1 MPTRYLLPA
10 LFIWACTHGG
20 AARPQL
26 AEAPAP
32 PERHRLVAAD
42 LSVWRTVDTT
52 DAAAQADVA
61 CLQRFFEHKLD
72 SGAAQDFWWPQDLDT
87 YVRPYED
94 LLYTEYDSEARLR
107 YLPTLMERRPLPDG
121 TRLLRV
127 KWAAPDSTGKQEE
140 VRQVFG
146 FVVRD
151 TPEGPRLAM
160 PLENNTATWE
170 RQQVGP
176 ITYIVSPQRRFDP
189 AVARAQQQDVEAL
202 GRFFGIAPF
211 PITYYSFKDPA
222 ELFRARGFELYPAM
236 YAHATGGRL
245 DHGGQVYA
253 GNNSE
258 RYTHEI
264 VHAFIFRSLGR
275 SGMDLLHE
283 GLATWLGGSN
293 EHPYVWHRA
302 QLQRLLAEEPDRDL
316 RQDLNVYDSD
326 YYADETNVAY
336 TLGALV
342 VEHIVRT
349 GGKEA
354 PASPAGRLFALFAEE
369 HADLSALE
377 KYGIRE
383 AEMNRWVREAL
394 AKEPLLFTP

>member
-1 MPTRYLLPA
+1 MPTHYLLPA
-10 LFIWACTHGG
+10 LLLWACTDGG
-20 AARPQL
+20 AARPQ
-26 AEAPAP
+26 EVETPAPA
-32 PERHRLVAAD
+32 ERYRLEAGD
-42 LSVWRTVDTT
+42 LGVWRTVDTT
-52 DAAAQADVA
+52 DAAAQADVD
-61 CLQRFFEHKLD
+61 CLRRFFAHKLD
-72 SGAAQDFWWPQDLDT
+72 SGAAQDFWWQPDVEI
-87 YVRPYED
+87 YVWPYED

-127 KWAAPDSTGKQEE
+127 KWAAPDSTGRAEE
-140 VRQVFG
+140 VRQVFD
-146 FVVRD
+146 FLARD
-151 TPEGPRLAM
+151 TPEGTRLAM
-160 PLENNTATWE
+160 PLAWNTATWP
-170 RQQVGP
+170 RHQVGP
-176 ITYIVSPQRRFDP
+176 ISYIVSPERRFDP
-189 AVARAQQQDVEAL
+189 AVARAQEQDVEAL

-211 PITYYSFKDPA
+211 PLTYYSFKDPA
-222 ELFRARGFELYPAM
+222 DLFRARGFLVHPAM

-293 EHPYVWHRA
+293 EHPYAWHRA
-302 QLQRLLAEEPDRDL
+302 QLQRMLAEEPERDL
-316 RQDLNVYDSD
+316 RQDLNVYDSA

-336 TLGALV
+336 TIGALV
-342 VEHIVRT
+342 VEHILRT
-349 GGKEA
+349 
-354 PASPAGRLFALFAEE
+354 AGREALFALFAEE

-377 KYGIRE
+377 KHGIRE
-383 AEMNRWVREAL
+383 AEINGWVREAL
-394 AKEPLLFTP
+394 EKEAYVWEGNR